1 MSEYTNSII
10 LVGTQSARGTF
21 NVLWREIGFDVA
33 GSEGTLIVACSASG
47 NTPASHYAAHIWERD
62 AFVQMLQDGQAGTPN
77 PLFAAASINTNQ
89 IRALLANV
97 TISVQTKAEA
107 GPWPN
112 PLNHLNTVLASMG
125 LQRITNDAP

>member
-47 NTPASHYAAHIWERD
+47 NDPASHYAAHIWERD
-62 AFVQMLQDGQAGTPN
+62 AFVRNAP
-77 PLFAAASINTNQ
+77 
-89 IRALLANV
+89 R
-97 TISVQTKAEA
+97 
-107 GPWPN
+107 WPGRY
-112 PLNHLNTVLASMG
+112 PESTVRGGVDQHESDSGAVG
-125 LQRITNDAP
+125 ECRN